1 MSHVNFSV
9 CPFCGHEHDRAAAL
23 VKHPAPAVEPRMKP
37 GDVTLCIEC
46 GEMSVLGFNEMLRKP
61 SSDEI
66 AMLGRDPA
74 VQRVR
79 EAWQAMQQRRKQ

>member
-1 MSHVNFSV
+1 
-9 CPFCGHEHDRAAAL
+9 
-23 VKHPAPAVEPRMKP
+23 
-37 GDVTLCIEC
+37 
-46 GEMSVLGFNEMLRKP
+46 LGFNDMLRKP

-79 EAWQAMQQRRKQ
+79 EAWQAMQRGKQ